1 MIVSCDTPGL
11 LPISQALNAMR
22 SAISAVKEHEQCSL
36 MHGRGR
42 ILAEDVISRVN
53 VPPCDNSAMDGY
65 AMVAADLQESDT
77 LELVGSAFA
86 GIPFEGAV
94 SKGQCVRIM
103 TGAIIPAGA
112 DAVVMQENTTECKS
126 PTGTNKTNEPHA
138 KIIQFT
144 QRPKLGN
151 SVRRAGEDIS
161 QGAVVLKK
169 GTRLLPSHLS
179 LLASVGIANVL
190 VVRKLNVGLIATGDE
205 LVSPGEP
212 LKAGQI
218 YESNRYALHAML
230 QEFGAN
236 VIDFGIV
243 EDKLDSLK
251 QTFAD
256 ADSRCDI
263 VLSCGGV
270 SVGDADYVKD
280 VLQAL
285 GSVNFWKVAIKP
297 GKPFAF
303 GKLSQAWFC
312 GLPGNPVSSYVT
324 FEQLVKPVLETLSG
338 QTRRP
343 TLLLNATA
351 DCDIRKAPGR
361 ADYQRGIY
369 RLDSNGELFVSPNGK
384 QGSGVMSSIAHANC
398 YIVLPQDIGS
408 IEQGST
414 VQIQP
419 FTSLAY

>member
-22 SAISAVKEHEQCSL
+22 AAISAVQEQELCSL
-36 MHGRGR
+36 MQARGR
-42 ILAEDVISRVN
+42 ILAEDVISQVN
-53 VPPCDNSAMDGY
+53 VPPSDNSAMDGY
-65 AMVAADLQESDT
+65 AMVAADLQDT
-77 LELVGSAFA
+77 DSLKLIGAAYA
-86 GIPFEGAV
+86 GIPFAGSV

-112 DAVVMQENTTECKS
+112 DAVVMQENTSELAS
-126 PTGTNKTNEPHA
+126 PSKTSTADEHQH

-151 SVRRAGEDIS
+151 SVRKAGEDIT
-161 QGAVVLKK
+161 QGAVVLNK
-169 GTRLLPSHLS
+169 GTRILPSHLS
-179 LLASVGIANVL
+179 LLASVGIANVS

-205 LVSPGEP
+205 LVSPGEA

-236 VIDFGIV
+236 IIDFGIV
-243 EDKLDSLK
+243 EDKLDSL
-251 QTFAD
+251 QRTFAD
-256 ADSRCDI
+256 ADRQCDM

-270 SVGDADYVKD
+270 SVGDADYVKE
-280 VLQAL
+280 VLQTL

-343 TLLLNATA
+343 ALLLNATA

-398 YIVLPQDIGS
+398 YIVLPQDTGS

>member
-1 MIVSCDTPGL
+1 M
-11 LPISQALNAMR
+11 
-22 SAISAVKEHEQCSL
+22 
-36 MHGRGR
+36 
-42 ILAEDVISRVN
+42 
-53 VPPCDNSAMDGY
+53 
-65 AMVAADLQESDT
+65 
-77 LELVGSAFA
+77 
-86 GIPFEGAV
+86 
-94 SKGQCVRIM
+94 
-103 TGAIIPAGA
+103 
-112 DAVVMQENTTECKS
+112 
-126 PTGTNKTNEPHA
+126 
-138 KIIQFT
+138 
-144 QRPKLGN
+144 
-151 SVRRAGEDIS
+151 
-161 QGAVVLKK
+161 
-169 GTRLLPSHLS
+169 
-179 LLASVGIANVL
+179 
-190 VVRKLNVGLIATGDE
+190 VRKLNVGLIATGDE

-280 VLQAL
+280 V
-285 GSVNFWKVAIKP
+285 
-297 GKPFAF
+297 
-303 GKLSQAWFC
+303 
-312 GLPGNPVSSYVT
+312 
-324 FEQLVKPVLETLSG
+324 
-338 QTRRP
+338 TRRP